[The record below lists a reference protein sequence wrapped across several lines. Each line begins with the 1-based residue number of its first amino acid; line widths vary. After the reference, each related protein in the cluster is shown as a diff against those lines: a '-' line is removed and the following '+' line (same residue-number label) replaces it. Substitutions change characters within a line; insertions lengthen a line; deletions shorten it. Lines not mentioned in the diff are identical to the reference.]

1 MIAAAQSFECS
12 SSNGRNVEHVYQK
25 IDESPHLPRDTSSD
39 SSRMPTPSSIR
50 ALLMVASRNNASRL
64 PTSKRHLHFG
74 TQENIYEE
82 ISSEERLRLLSGGH
96 SMMSLHRTSTFE
108 EEFRRVQNRH
118 RRILGQLNLSVE
130 AMLMPSSSFNN
141 SPTEENA
148 ESHLGGNDESQGE
161 CSSSTV
167 GPTDELLSPTSAH
180 QNHINGDI
188 DSGFSGSS
196 SSGNASCLGSLRYRN
211 DLYIR
216 PSTPNSHTS
225 SRSYHRSSEDP
236 GILMVS
242 PHNSTLYNHRSMSTL
257 NKNNKLRFAIDQET
271 VDKDDANASKKLNF
285 WNRKC
290 WRKFSGF
297 SNNNNNNSNTNK
309 NSVNNGKFDS
319 IFSCDV

>member
-1 MIAAAQSFECS
+1 M
-12 SSNGRNVEHVYQK
+12 EHVYQK
-25 IDESPHLPRDTSSD
+25 IAESSQLMRDTSSD
-39 SSRMPTPSSIR
+39 SSSRMPTPSSIR
-50 ALLMVASRNNASRL
+50 ALLMVANRNNVSRL
-64 PTSKRHLHFG
+64 PTSKRHLRFG

-82 ISSEERLRLLSGGH
+82 ITSEERLRLLSGGH

-108 EEFRRVQNRH
+108 EEYRRVQNRH

-130 AMLMPSSSFNN
+130 AMLMPSSSFSN

-148 ESHLGGNDESQGE
+148 DSHIGENDDAQGE
-161 CSSSTV
+161 CSNSNNV
-167 GPTDELLSPTSAH
+167 RPTDELLSPTSAH

-216 PSTPNSHTS
+216 PSTPNSQSS
-225 SRSYHRSSEDP
+225 SRSFHRSNEDP

-242 PHNSTLYNHRSMSTL
+242 PHNPTIYNHRSISTL
-257 NKNNKLRFAIDQET
+257 NKNSKLRFAIDQ
-271 VDKDDANASKKLNF
+271 DPIDGCRDDATAKKSNF

-297 SNNNNNNSNTNK
+297 TNNSNTNNK
-309 NSVNNGKFDS
+309 SSVNNGKFDS